1 MIHRLLSLG
10 VFGCVVLLGTAL
22 SCDLVEDEG
31 RVVNDSPIAERT
43 YFVDDAPEEQARL
56 QALAQ
61 SEEERL
67 AALAQSEEERLAA
80 LAEAEEARLAAQAQS
95 EEERLAAMAE
105 AEEERLAALA
115 QSEEE
120 RLAAM
125 AEAEEARLAA
135 LAEAQVEEAPIPAPP
150 NPDPATIAS
159 PIQATPTP
167 MPRCL
172 QLLSSD
178 LVHDEHYALTQDYE
192 PVPEHLLDTLGHSE
206 YRAHSDRISGEIV
219 NQCELPLRDAEI
231 LVALFDS
238 EEKQVGTAS
247 DEIRELQ
254 PNTTWRFQA
263 KYYDLNVGSHEV
275 SEISYHL
282 DTEVT
287 VADPSCLEWTY
298 SALEHGEHYALD
310 ARGHSLDESLTVN
323 LDHAEYY
330 PHVDHIVG
338 EIVNGCET
346 EIESVGIYVPLFDT
360 QGRQVGTG
368 TDWIQDLQADTIWR
382 FRAQVFSMDVDH
394 HVVSKVVYDLD
405 RDHRYISPEP
415 SCLRLISSTNFSYV
429 SPWGTTY
436 YVAGDIVNECAVE
449 IERVDVIVALF
460 DDSGRQIG
468 SASDILRDLQLGAT
482 WAFHAEPS
490 GGLVAD
496 HHLVSEIRYDLGV
509 DETP

>member
-61 SEEERL
+61 AEEDRL
-67 AALAQSEEERLAA
+67 AALAQAEEDRLAALAQAEEDRLAALAQAEEDRLAA
-80 LAEAEEARLAAQAQS
+80 LAEAEE
-95 EEERLAAMAE
+95 E
-105 AEEERLAALA
+105 
-115 QSEEE
+115 
-120 RLAAM
+120 
-125 AEAEEARLAA
+125 RLAA
-135 LAEAQVEEAPIPAPP
+135 LAEAQVEEAPIS
-150 NPDPATIAS
+150 AS
-159 PIQATPTP
+159 PTPHPETNPSPIEATPTP

-219 NQCELPLRDAEI
+219 NQCELPLTDAEI

-310 ARGHSLDESLTVN
+310 ARGHSLDESLTMN

-338 EIVNGCET
+338 EIVNECGT
-346 EIESVGIYVPLFDT
+346 EIESVRIYVPLFDT

-368 TDWIQDLQADTIWR
+368 MDWIQDLQADTIWR

-415 SCLRLISSTNFSYV
+415 SCLRLISSTNLSNV

-436 YVAGDIVNECAVE
+436 YVGGDIVNDCAVE

-468 SASDILRDLQLGAT
+468 SASDSLRDLQLGAT
-482 WAFHAEPS
+482 WAFHAEPF
-490 GGLVAD
+490 GGLAAD
-496 HHLVSEIRYDLGV
+496 HHLVSEIKL
-509 DETP
+509 